1 MGSPRR
7 GEVWLAQLSPIVG
20 HEQGGARPV
29 LVVSTD
35 AYNAGPAGLVVVV
48 PITSRHKHSIPMH
61 LPVEPPEGGLKRPS
75 VLLCDAVRSV
85 STGRLQAAWGRVSEA
100 TLAAVTDRL
109 AALLDL

>member
-48 PITSRHKHSIPMH
+48 PITSGQKHSIPMH
-61 LPVEPPEGGLKRPS
+61 LPVGPPEGGLRRPS
-75 VLLCDAVRSV
+75 VVLCDAVRSI
-85 STGRLQAAWGRVSEA
+85 STERLQCMWGRVSDS

-109 AALLDL
+109 TALLDL